1 MSVCNRGQAEYRG
14 FTLIEV
20 LIALTIFA
28 LCAAVFTAQSTSTLS
43 NRNRIVQQQ
52 LALWV
57 AKNKLAELR
66 IGIINSDITSQLQ
79 GPGKSWEIKST
90 VDATALPRLKKITI
104 QVTPS
109 NQVKS
114 ADYSV
119 AELVGYIA
127 VAP

>member
-1 MSVCNRGQAEYRG
+1 M
-14 FTLIEV
+14 
-20 LIALTIFA
+20 
-28 LCAAVFTAQSTSTLS
+28 FTAQSTSTLS

-57 AKNKLAELR
+57 AKNKLAQLR

-79 GPGKSWEIKST
+79 GPGKSWEIQST